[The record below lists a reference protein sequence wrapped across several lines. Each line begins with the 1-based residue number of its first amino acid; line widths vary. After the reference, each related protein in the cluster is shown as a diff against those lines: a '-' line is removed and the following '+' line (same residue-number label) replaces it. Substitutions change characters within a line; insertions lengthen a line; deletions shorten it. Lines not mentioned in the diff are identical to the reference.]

1 MSNGKAPLDETRA
14 RELLQR
20 ERERI
25 EGSLAELEEVRE
37 SEIEEIDTAVNVF
50 DDGEVVEERQIDET
64 LAEQL
69 RNELQAVERAERR
82 LEEGTYGFSVESGDP
97 IPAERLETIPWAER
111 TAEEQER
118 YERTHGR
125 AL

>member
-1 MSNGKAPLDETRA
+1 MSNGKAPLDEKRA
-14 RELLQR
+14 RELLRR
-20 ERERI
+20 ERARI
-25 EGSLAELEEVRE
+25 EDSLAGFEEVRE
-37 SEIEEIDTAVNVF
+37 SEVEEIDTAINVF
-50 DDGEVVEERQIDET
+50 DDGEAVDEKQMDET

-69 RNELQAVERAERR
+69 RNELAAVERAERR
-82 LEEGTYGFSVESGDP
+82 LEEGTYGFSVESGAP

-111 TAEEQER
+111 TAEEQEG

>member
-1 MSNGKAPLDETRA
+1 MSNGQAPLDEKRA
-14 RELLQR
+14 RELLRR
-20 ERERI
+20 ERARI
-25 EGSLAELEEVRE
+25 EDSLAGLEEVRE
-37 SEIEEIDTAVNVF
+37 SEVEEIDTAINVF
-50 DDGEVVEERQIDET
+50 DDGEAVDEKQMDET

-69 RNELQAVERAERR
+69 RNELAAVERAERR
-82 LEEGTYGFSVESGDP
+82 LEEGTYGFSVESGAP

-111 TAEEQER
+111 TAEEQEG